1 VSTLDAAR
9 VLKIHVLHVPP
20 AGGFYAELHLDATT
34 LPALGTATLTVG
46 DLSLVGTVTA
56 SAFDDHPI
64 GGAKPRVVIEG
75 GAGWMRPLPAP
86 DRRYE
91 AADGVRLLTVLRDL
105 ADLVGEPYD
114 APTDAPLPATYRWPA
129 STPREPVTGADVLAD
144 LMTRG
149 AIPTWRV
156 EPGGRTRFD
165 AWPSLGAA
173 DAVGRVMRRNLARG
187 RRTVGLDNR
196 VAAFLP
202 GSALEGVTTRR
213 LIVRET
219 ASKLEAEVYS
229 V

>member
-20 AGGFYAELHLDATT
+20 AGGWYADLHLDATT
-34 LPALGTATLTVG
+34 LPALGAATLTVG
-46 DLSLVGTVTA
+46 DLSLVGTVTD
-56 SAFDDHPI
+56 SAFDDHPT

-75 GAGWMRPLPAP
+75 GAGWARPLP
-86 DRRYE
+86 REGRYE
-91 AADGVRLLTVLRDL
+91 AAGGVRLLTVLRDL

-114 APTDAPLPATYRWPA
+114 APTDAPLPASYRWPA

-144 LMTRG
+144 LMARG

-173 DAVGRVMRRNLARG
+173 DAFGRVMRRNLARG

-202 GSALEGVTTRR
+202 GSTLEGVATRR

-219 ASKLEAEVYS
+219 ASKLEAEVYER
-229 V
+229 